1 MKQALYGISG
11 GLVAGLLFLS
21 ILFLGPLSNRQEA
34 APVESQAATVSAVAT
49 SSAVATESATV
60 SAVVSQSCS
69 VKEFLEADGIL
80 DLQAQVVDVST
91 SAVLLDVNSKVGA
104 RTASVLKLVTAAA
117 ALETLGPNYVV
128 TTRVYVDSLDPSIL
142 YVVGAGDV
150 TLSRTD
156 VTSQSVYKNAPKLAT
171 LIRQITKALPGQT
184 FSQIV
189 VDSSLYGAKNG
200 DWKNDWDKKGIAEG
214 YMSRVSA
221 LQIDGDRNN
230 PSGKDSAR
238 GSDPVARSGKWF
250 REALGTAGAKA
261 VVVNGI
267 APTTARE
274 VAKVTSR
281 PIKEWI
287 DYMLVVSDNTLAEAL
302 ARLVAID
309 TGFGTSFASLDGAYK
324 LALKNTGLDL
334 SSMRIE
340 DGSGLSDYNA
350 ASPALINSLLGLIQS
365 GYGDFEV
372 IKDGMPVA
380 GTPGSLSYRLEEA
393 AGKITAKT
401 GWIQT
406 GYTLAGFMQTPD
418 GGNLLFT
425 IYNLGKVTEANREAM
440 DELAMGIYNCGTLL
454 GNQ

>member
-1 MKQALYGISG
+1 MKQALIGISS

-21 ILFLGPLSNRQEA
+21 ILFLGPLSNRQDST
-34 APVESQAATVSAVAT
+34 PVASEAATVSAVVS
-49 SSAVATESATV
+49 SSAVATESASV
-60 SAVVSQSCS
+60 SAVATQSCS
-69 VKEFLEADGIL
+69 VKEYLEAEGIL

-91 SAVLLDVNSKVGA
+91 SAVLLDRNAKVGA

-128 TTRVYVDSLDPSIL
+128 TTRVYIDAADPSIL
-142 YVVGAGDV
+142 YLVGAGDV

-156 VTSQSVYKNAPKLAT
+156 ANSQSVYKNAPKLST
-171 LIRQITKALPGQT
+171 LVRQISKALPNQT

-189 VDSSLYGAKNG
+189 LDSTLFGAKNG
-200 DWKNDWDKKGIAEG
+200 DWKADWDKKGIAEG

-221 LQIDGDRNN
+221 LQVDGDRNN
-230 PSGKDSAR
+230 PAGKDSAR
-238 GSDPVARSGKWF
+238 GSDPVARAGKWF
-250 REALGTAGAKA
+250 KEALGAAGSKA
-261 VVVNGI
+261 AVTNGV
-267 APTTARE
+267 APTSAKE

-302 ARLVAID
+302 ARLVAVD
-309 TGFGTSFASLDGAYK
+309 TGFGSSFASLDGAYK

-334 SSMRIE
+334 SSLRIE

-350 ASPALINSLLGLIQS
+350 ASPALINSLLGLVQA

-380 GTPGSLSYRLEEA
+380 GTPGSLSYRLEDA
-393 AGKITAKT
+393 AGRITAKT
-401 GWIQT
+401 GWIQS

-418 GGNLLFT
+418 GGNLIFT
-425 IYNLGKVTEANREAM
+425 LLNLGKVSEANREAM
-440 DELAMGIYNCGTLL
+440 DDLAMAIYNCGTQL
-454 GNQ
+454 GNE

>member
-1 MKQALYGISG
+1 MKQALIGISS

-21 ILFLGPLSNRQEA
+21 ILFLGPLSNRQDATPLASESATASSVVTTSA
-34 APVESQAATVSAVAT
+34 AVSESASVSAVAT
-49 SSAVATESATV
+49 
-60 SAVVSQSCS
+60 QSCS
-69 VKEFLEADGIL
+69 VKEYLEAEGIL

-91 SAVLLDVNSKVGA
+91 SAVLLDRNAKVGA

-128 TTRVYVDSLDPSIL
+128 TTRVYVDAADPSIL
-142 YVVGAGDV
+142 YLVGAGDV

-156 VTSQSVYKNAPKLAT
+156 ANSQSVYKNAPKLST
-171 LIRQITKALPGQT
+171 LVRQITKALPNQT

-189 VDSSLYGAKNG
+189 LDSTLFGAKNG
-200 DWKNDWDKKGIAEG
+200 DWKADWDKKGIAEG

-230 PSGKDSAR
+230 PAGKDSAR
-238 GSDPVARSGKWF
+238 GSDPIARAGKWF
-250 REALGTAGAKA
+250 KEALGTAGSKA
-261 VVVNGI
+261 VVTNGV
-267 APTTARE
+267 APTNAKE

-302 ARLVAID
+302 ARLVAVD
-309 TGFGTSFASLDGAYK
+309 TGFGSSFASLDGAFK

-334 SSMRIE
+334 SALRIE

-350 ASPALINSLLGLIQS
+350 ASPAFINSLLGLVQS

-380 GTPGSLSYRLEEA
+380 GTPGSLSYRLEDA
-393 AGKITAKT
+393 AGRITAKT
-401 GWIQT
+401 GWIQS

-418 GGNLLFT
+418 GGNLIFTLF
-425 IYNLGKVTEANREAM
+425 NLGKVSEANRQAL
-440 DELAMGIYNCGTLL
+440 DDLAMGIYNCGTQL
-454 GNQ
+454 GND

>member
-1 MKQALYGISG
+1 MKQALIGISS

-21 ILFLGPLSNRQEA
+21 ILFLGPLSNRQDST
-34 APVESQAATVSAVAT
+34 PVASEAATVSAVVS
-49 SSAVATESATV
+49 SSAVATESASV
-60 SAVVSQSCS
+60 SAVATQSCS
-69 VKEFLEADGIL
+69 VKEYLEAEGIL

-91 SAVLLDVNSKVGA
+91 SAVLLDRNAKVGA

-128 TTRVYVDSLDPSIL
+128 TTRVYVDAADPSIL
-142 YVVGAGDV
+142 YLVGAGDV

-156 VTSQSVYKNAPKLAT
+156 ANSQSVYKNAPKLST
-171 LIRQITKALPGQT
+171 LVRQINKALPNQT

-189 VDSSLYGAKNG
+189 LDSTLFGAKNG
-200 DWKNDWDKKGIAEG
+200 DWKADWDKKGIAEG

-221 LQIDGDRNN
+221 LQVDGDRNN
-230 PSGKDSAR
+230 PAGKDSAR
-238 GSDPVARSGKWF
+238 GSGSVARAGKWF
-250 REALGTAGAKA
+250 KEALGAAGSKA
-261 VVVNGI
+261 TVTNGV
-267 APTTARE
+267 APTSAKE

-302 ARLVAID
+302 ARLVAVD
-309 TGFGTSFASLDGAYK
+309 TGFGSSFASLDGAYK

-334 SSMRIE
+334 SSLRIE

-350 ASPALINSLLGLIQS
+350 ASPALINSLLGLVQA

-380 GTPGSLSYRLEEA
+380 GTPGSLSYRLEDA
-393 AGKITAKT
+393 AGRITAKT
-401 GWIQT
+401 GWIQS

-418 GGNLLFT
+418 GGNLIFT
-425 IYNLGKVTEANREAM
+425 LLNLGKVSEANREAM
-440 DELAMGIYNCGTLL
+440 DDLAMAIYNCGTQL
-454 GNQ
+454 GNE

>member
-1 MKQALYGISG
+1 MKQALIGISS

-21 ILFLGPLSNRQEA
+21 ILFLGPLSNRQDST
-34 APVESQAATVSAVAT
+34 PVASEAATVSAVVS
-49 SSAVATESATV
+49 SSAVATESASV
-60 SAVVSQSCS
+60 SAVATQSCS
-69 VKEFLEADGIL
+69 VKEYLEAEGIL

-91 SAVLLDVNSKVGA
+91 SAVLLDRNAKVGA

-128 TTRVYVDSLDPSIL
+128 TTRVYVDAADPSIL
-142 YVVGAGDV
+142 YLVGAGDV

-156 VTSQSVYKNAPKLAT
+156 ANSQSVYKNAPKLST
-171 LIRQITKALPGQT
+171 LVRQISKALPNQT

-189 VDSSLYGAKNG
+189 LDSTLFGAKNG
-200 DWKNDWDKKGIAEG
+200 DWKADWDKKGIAEG

-221 LQIDGDRNN
+221 LQVDGDRNN
-230 PSGKDSAR
+230 PAGKDSAR
-238 GSDPVARSGKWF
+238 GSDPVARAGKWF
-250 REALGTAGAKA
+250 KEALGAAGSKA
-261 VVVNGI
+261 AVTNGV
-267 APTTARE
+267 APTSAKE

-309 TGFGTSFASLDGAYK
+309 TGFGSSFASLDGAYK

-334 SSMRIE
+334 SALRIE

-350 ASPALINSLLGLIQS
+350 ASPALINSLLGLVQA
-365 GYGDFEV
+365 GFGDFEV

-380 GTPGSLSYRLEEA
+380 GTPGSLSYRLEDA
-393 AGKITAKT
+393 AGRITAKT
-401 GWIQT
+401 GWIQS

-418 GGNLLFT
+418 GGNLIFT
-425 IYNLGKVTEANREAM
+425 LLNLGKVSEANREAM
-440 DELAMGIYNCGTLL
+440 DDLAMAIYNCGTQL
-454 GNQ
+454 GNE

>member
-21 ILFLGPLSNRQEA
+21 ILFLGPLSNRQDA
-34 APVESQAATVSAVAT
+34 APVASEPVTSSQVISASAVATDSATVSAVA
-49 SSAVATESATV
+49 
-60 SAVVSQSCS
+60 SQSCS

-91 SAVLLDVNSKVGA
+91 SAVLLDRNAKVA
-104 RTASVLKLVTAAA
+104 SRTASVLKLITAAA

-128 TTRVYVDSLDPSIL
+128 TTRVYVDAADPSIL

-156 VTSQSVYKNAPKLAT
+156 ANSQSVYKNAPKLST
-171 LIRQITKALPGQT
+171 LVRQIAKALPGQT

-189 VDSSLYGAKNG
+189 LDSTLFGAKNG
-200 DWKNDWDKKGIAEG
+200 DWKADWDKKGMAEG

-230 PSGKDSAR
+230 PAGKDSAR
-238 GSDPVARSGKWF
+238 GSDPVARAGKWF
-250 REALGTAGAKA
+250 KEALGASGATAKI
-261 VVVNGI
+261 VNGV
-267 APTTARE
+267 APTSAKE

-309 TGFGTSFASLDGAYK
+309 TGFGSSFASLDGAFK

-334 SSMRIE
+334 SSLRIE

-350 ASPALINSLLGLIQS
+350 ASPALINSLLGLVQS
-365 GYGDFEV
+365 GYGDFEL

-380 GTPGSLSYRLEEA
+380 GTPGSLSYRLEDA
-393 AGKITAKT
+393 AGRITAKT
-401 GWIQT
+401 GWIQS
-406 GYTLAGFMQTPD
+406 GYTLAGFMQTAD
-418 GGNLLFT
+418 GGNLIFT
-425 IYNLGKVTEANREAM
+425 LYNLGKVTEANREAM
-440 DELAMGIYNCGTLL
+440 DDLAMGIYKCGTLL
-454 GNQ
+454 GNE

>member
-21 ILFLGPLSNRQEA
+21 ILFLGPLSNRQDA
-34 APVESQAATVSAVAT
+34 APVQSQAATVSAVAT
-49 SSAVATESATV
+49 SSAAATDSASV
-60 SAVVSQSCS
+60 SAVASQSCS

-91 SAVLLDVNSKVGA
+91 SAVLLDVNSKVGT

-128 TTRVYVDSLDPSIL
+128 TTRVYVDAVDPSIL

-156 VTSQSVYKNAPKLAT
+156 LNTQSVYRNAPKLAT
-171 LIRQITKALPGQT
+171 LVRQITKALPGQT

-200 DWKNDWDKKGIAEG
+200 DWKTDWDKKGIAEG

-221 LQIDGDRNN
+221 FQIDGDRNN

-238 GSDPVARSGKWF
+238 GSDPVARAGKWF
-250 REALGTAGAKA
+250 REALGTNGAKA
-261 VVVNGI
+261 VITNG
-267 APTTARE
+267 ATPTNAKE
-274 VAKVTSR
+274 IAKVTSR

-309 TGFGTSFASLDGAYK
+309 TGFGSSFASLDGAYK

-334 SSMRIE
+334 GSLRIE

-401 GWIQT
+401 GWIQS

-425 IYNLGKVTEANREAM
+425 LYNLGKVTEANREAM
-440 DELAMGIYNCGTLL
+440 DDLAIGIYNCGTLL